1 MTSEQIILG
10 VLAFAGTI
18 VAGLI
23 AARVGKAGSRENQ
36 LIDQLQEQVQL
47 EAEARQR
54 LEKRVDQMAAELAS
68 LRMERVQ
75 LAIIRDA
82 AMVHIDSLEGQVVNL
97 GGIPLARPRIL
108 PLTTPPTLD

>member
-54 LEKRVDQMAAELAS
+54 LEERVDKMDAELAS

-75 LAIIRDA
+75 LAIIRDT

>member
-36 LIDQLQEQVQL
+36 LIDQLQEQVDR

-54 LEKRVDQMAAELAS
+54 LEDRVNKMEVELSS
-68 LRMERVQ
+68 LRMEREQ
-75 LAIIRDA
+75 LAIIRDT
-82 AMVHIDSLEGQVVNL
+82 AMVHIDSLEVQVVNL

>member
-54 LEKRVDQMAAELAS
+54 LEERVDKMDAELAA

-75 LAIIRDA
+75 LAIIRDT

>member
-10 VLAFAGTI
+10 AIAFAGTI

-23 AARVGKAGSRENQ
+23 AARVGKAGSRENA

-54 LEKRVDQMAAELAS
+54 LEERVDKMDAELAS

-75 LAIIRDA
+75 LAIIRDT
-82 AMVHIDSLEGQVVNL
+82 AMGHIDSLEVQVVNL
-97 GGIPLARPRIL
+97 GGIPLTRPRIL

>member
-10 VLAFAGTI
+10 ALAFAGTI

-54 LEKRVDQMAAELAS
+54 LEERVDKMDAELAS

-75 LAIIRDA
+75 LAIIRDT
-82 AMVHIDSLEGQVVNL
+82 AMGHIDSLEGQVVNL
-97 GGIPLARPRIL
+97 GGIPLTRPRIL
-108 PLTTPPTLD
+108 PPTTPPTLD

>member
-1 MTSEQIILG
+1 MTSEQIILAAI
-10 VLAFAGTI
+10 AFAGTI

-23 AARVGKAGSRENQ
+23 AARVGKAGSRENA

-54 LEKRVDQMAAELAS
+54 LEDRVNKMEAELSS

-75 LAIIRDA
+75 LAIIRDT
-82 AMVHIDSLEGQVVNL
+82 AMVHIDSLEGQIVNL
-97 GGIPLARPRIL
+97 GGIPLTRPRIL